1 MGKRIKDTSAAQ
13 LDRAAL
19 VENQVQGPSHPASPH
34 QATYDN
40 LVDVHGLLTLL
51 WPDEQ
56 SRPSVRWVRERQ
68 RKREIPFL
76 KLGGLVYFIP
86 RLVREEL
93 VKRALRVRFN

>member
-1 MGKRIKDTSAAQ
+1 MGKRIKDSSAAPP
-13 LDRAAL
+13 DRTAL
-19 VENQVQGPSHPASPH
+19 VENQVQGPHPANPPQSPH
-34 QATYDN
+34 DN

-76 KLGGLVYFIP
+76 KLGGLVYFVP
-86 RLVREEL
+86 RLVREEM
-93 VKRALRVRFN
+93 VKRSLRVRFN